1 MIIALTSTMLIAADY
16 QVNFNSNYKNLGELN
31 FNFNNYSIKHVE
43 KNGQTF
49 SKINFD
55 KNIDLW
61 VISHPD
67 PDHYYGGVEVLK
79 QLNIKNIML
88 TGVDKNDNK

>member
-43 KNGQTF
+43 KTVKHSQKLILI
-49 SKINFD
+49 KIL
-55 KNIDLW
+55 I
-61 VISHPD
+61 
-67 PDHYYGGVEVLK
+67 
-79 QLNIKNIML
+79 
-88 TGVDKNDNK
+88 